1 MPFLILV
8 HPERVPCPT
17 GAIADLDLWPHAS
30 PLDRLSAEHAGCAD
44 EWLPRM
50 AAALGACLVHAAHH
64 AEYAASTLCG
74 LSKSLHST
82 TIAASFCDEAL
93 CATVWQVLHQGS
105 SLMDAVWW

>member
-1 MPFLILV
+1 MYT
-8 HPERVPCPT
+8 T
-17 GAIADLDLWPHAS
+17 GGEHFPSASLAPGTQAPRTTTDL
-30 PLDRLSAEHAGCAD
+30 RGAEHAGCAD